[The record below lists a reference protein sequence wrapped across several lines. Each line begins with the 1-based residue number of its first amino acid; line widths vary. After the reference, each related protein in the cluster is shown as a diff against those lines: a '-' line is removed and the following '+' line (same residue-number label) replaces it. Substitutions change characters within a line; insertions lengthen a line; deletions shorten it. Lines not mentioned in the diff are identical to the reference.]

1 MEWTSTVIAFD
12 SGLTEHQSKD
22 GLEKQGNDLTC
33 LCQAWGTADLPAGAL
48 QQSVGSVSLYPD
60 KKIKL
65 KARIVQKMLAL
76 PPRGYRELLREICK
90 LQKGQKTQMEVQ
102 MTWKIGP
109 EEEKPVKEMEER
121 GGQPKSKKE
130 NQM

>member
-48 QQSVGSVSLYPD
+48 
-60 KKIKL
+60 
-65 KARIVQKMLAL
+65 
-76 PPRGYRELLREICK
+76 
-90 LQKGQKTQMEVQ
+90 
-102 MTWKIGP
+102 
-109 EEEKPVKEMEER
+109 
-121 GGQPKSKKE
+121 
-130 NQM
+130 